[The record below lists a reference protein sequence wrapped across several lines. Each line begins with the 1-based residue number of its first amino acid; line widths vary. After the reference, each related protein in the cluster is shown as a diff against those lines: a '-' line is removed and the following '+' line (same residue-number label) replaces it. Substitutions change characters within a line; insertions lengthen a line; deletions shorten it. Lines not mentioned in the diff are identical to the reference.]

1 MTMRYQ
7 HTLLALALFGAAQAQ
22 AVTFE
27 GSVTQGAT
35 VVADYAANG
44 LISFDI
50 DFASFA
56 PATVTYRID
65 DGDLAAGTVSLNAIL
80 RNLVA
85 GVGFDAYTVALGS
98 GSFASAGSVTRQFGG
113 STQLSV
119 APQLATIGFT
129 PAEYLDIELGNA
141 LGTTP
146 GAQDWLLGGL
156 AVGDRISLTVTPVPE
171 PGAVALMLAGLG
183 VIGFVARRRK
193 P

>member
-1 MTMRYQ
+1 MRFQ
-7 HTLLALALFGAAQAQ
+7 HTLLALALLGTAQAQ

-56 PATVTYRID
+56 PATLTYRVD
-65 DGDLAAGTVSLNAIL
+65 DGDLTAGGLSFNAIL

-85 GVGFDAYTVALGS
+85 GVGFDAYTVALGGS

-113 STQLSV
+113 GTQLAV

-146 GAQDWLLGGL
+146 GAQDWVLGGL
-156 AVGDRISLTVTPVPE
+156 SVGDRISLTVTPVPE

-183 VIGFVARRRK
+183 VVGFVARRRK